1 MLCDPVKRFISH
13 VKHRTHVG
21 NVTRRDLQTI
31 KNAKEDISR
40 HLNSQPDGYNKSM
53 LVYPT
58 AQDFAKGDLNKT
70 APYVHYLR
78 YGNYHTQLTP
88 FIEVVGRE
96 NVIILDGAHMDRENE
111 NFISTCLQFD
121 LFPTAMESFQ
131 VKSFQLTF

>member
-96 NVIILDGAHMDRENE
+96 NVIILDGAHMGREYE
-111 NFISTCLQFD
+111 KLISACTWNF
-121 LFPTAMESFQ
+121 
-131 VKSFQLTF
+131 